1 MKQIIL
7 KLNELRGGKN
17 TFQVSS
23 TAKELELED
32 IDYPIVG
39 NIDTDIEVYK
49 NRNNYEIKLKTRFT
63 FHLTCS
69 RCLTEFEKEFE
80 DRGAFYLKKGE
91 IPDIPEGMIKD
102 EHIETLYV
110 SGDEYDL
117 APIIRE
123 QVLLSIPMKPLCSD
137 SCTVPSY
144 DSGMDEVDSRWA
156 DLIKLK
162 EKLL

>member
-7 KLNELRGGKN
+7 KLNELRKGKN
-17 TFQVSS
+17 TFHVSS
-23 TAKELELED
+23 TAGELDLED

-39 NIDTDIEVYK
+39 NIDTHIEIYR
-49 NRNNYEIKLKTRFT
+49 NRNNYEIKLRTRFV
-63 FHLTCS
+63 FRLTCS
-69 RCLTEFEKEFE
+69 RCLTEFEKQFE
-80 DRGAFYLKKGE
+80 DLGAFYLKKGE
-91 IPDIPEGMIKD
+91 VPDIPEGMIKD
-102 EHIETLYV
+102 EYIETLYV

-137 SCTVPSY
+137 SCTVPEY
-144 DSGMDEVDSRWA
+144 DSGIDEVDSRWA

-162 EKLL
+162 EKLM